1 MASKREGGKLMVNK
15 TTRGMSQD
23 DIAQVKRDHM
33 NQSDRLDRI
42 EEKIDR
48 MSEAI
53 ISLARAEEKITTLAS
68 FSKQQSEMIAELT
81 RRMEKLEGTVNQNAV
96 VVNVINKVFWIVV
109 VAGATVFSGMLLMQ

>member
-1 MASKREGGKLMVNK
+1 MATNK
-15 TTRGMSQD
+15 TRGMSQD

-53 ISLARAEEKITTLAS
+53 ISLARAEGKITTLAS
-68 FSKQQSEMIAELT
+68 FSKQQSEMISELS
-81 RRMEKLEGTVNQNAV
+81 RRMEKLEGTVTQNAV
-96 VVNVINKVFWIVV
+96 VVNVINKVFWIIM
-109 VAGATVFSGMLLMQ
+109 VASATAITGMLVMQ